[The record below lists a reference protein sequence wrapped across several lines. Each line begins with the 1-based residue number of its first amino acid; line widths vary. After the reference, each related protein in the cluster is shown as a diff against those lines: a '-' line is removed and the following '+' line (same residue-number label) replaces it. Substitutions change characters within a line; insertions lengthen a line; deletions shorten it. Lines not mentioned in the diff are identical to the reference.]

1 MLLKVFGT
9 EETGPRGGRSAS
21 ESSKADKRE
30 ATSTSEKETSEKKRQ
45 ERDADIDMAK
55 VDKLLSK
62 SS

>member
-1 MLLKVFGT
+1 MNFRWEQVVMIAMF
-9 EETGPRGGRSAS
+9 AW
-21 ESSKADKRE
+21 E